1 MALGSNGK
9 RSIRSDI
16 DNAAGDNNKDAVLG
30 NYEESCL
37 NLQMAERQTVVGRDI
52 PPNENR
58 YFGGLIGNKE
68 IFVMTMIAVALYLI
82 EGEHAKLVCTALT
95 SVPPAIFSYRVLMN
109 PKSSKDGY
117 VSFLTEIPRFSKK
130 KQFKHSILFYWT
142 IYGLLA
148 VFDQFVGSPQ
158 GYNLIK
164 GGLLGSVFLHA
175 FRSNPHAIP
184 PSWNIAD
191 PATVEMLTSIFTRY
205 DSHGYAQQTNSSGF
219 DPRSPTITHFSD
231 DDESEYMPMSST
243 VLEQEPV
250 DVSTACSF
258 IPSVSMQTTQ
268 TVSPE
273 YVYETAA
280 PKTTPIV
287 DDNAE
292 PNSTMRVH
300 YKPQNQ
306 YESMSAMTVTCGGA
320 PDIVTVPSDR
330 IVFRHDIRVTQIQ
343 VTNVSPLHLMF
354 ALKTNADTH
363 LVAAPTTGVLLSGQ
377 SMRMRVGVTD
387 GFFKTCADPGKSID
401 KLAIDYASIPQN
413 CASENL
419 KFSHDFFQ
427 THNRRRHAIR
437 VFYQ

>member
-1 MALGSNGK
+1 MSLKMALGSNGK

-16 DNAAGDNNKDAVLG
+16 GNAAGDNNKELALG
-30 NYEESCL
+30 IKQNYEESCL

-52 PPNENR
+52 PSNENR

-117 VSFLTEIPRFSKK
+117 
-130 KQFKHSILFYWT
+130 HSILFYWT

-164 GGLLGSVFLHA
+164 GGLLGAVFLHA

-184 PSWNIAD
+184 PSWNIPD

-205 DSHGYAQQTNSSGF
+205 DSNGYAQQTTSSGF

-231 DDESEYMPMSST
+231 DDESEYMPMSSS

-273 YVYETAA
+273 FVYETAA

-300 YKPQNQ
+300 YKAQNQ

-330 IVFRHDIRVTQIQ
+330 IVFKHDIRVTQIQ

-401 KLAIDYASIPQN
+401 KLAIDYTSIPQN